1 MWLDVYMTT
10 ATAFTNQW
18 DQAITV
24 GTAGTAVIHR
34 FLGNSNARY
43 CNYSGQARRR
53 NVGRLWDLNPGETVE
68 GRLCQKCFGHL
79 LPTEEVI

>member
-1 MWLDVYMTT
+1 MNINT
-10 ATAFTNQW
+10 FTNRW
-18 DQAITV
+18 DKVLAV

-34 FLGNSNARY
+34 FLSTDGTDARY

-79 LPTEEVI
+79 FYTEEV